1 MNAMVPPNSGIKN
14 YGLEIEDAKY
24 ANVPQIQSI
33 FGKSVEECRE
43 VAQIAIKYP
52 IDMLEFNAA
61 CQHSDFVA
69 VENNPKLLKS
79 IIKEI
84 RENVQPRPIAVKISP
99 NVGDPAGLAMTLE
112 KAGS

>member
-1 MNAMVPPNSGIKN
+1 VP
-14 YGLEIEDAKY
+14 L
-24 ANVPQIQSI
+24 IQSI
-33 FGKSVEECRE
+33 FGKSVEECSE

-99 NVGDPAGLAMTLE
+99 NVGDPTGLAMTLE